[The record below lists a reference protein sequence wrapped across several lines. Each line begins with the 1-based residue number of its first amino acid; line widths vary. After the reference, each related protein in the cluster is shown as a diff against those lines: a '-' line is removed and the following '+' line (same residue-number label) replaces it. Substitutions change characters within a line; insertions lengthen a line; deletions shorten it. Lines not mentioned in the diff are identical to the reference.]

1 MSKINEQELHI
12 LFEKLKEE
20 DKTAYEELYEK
31 YSSLVYKIAFSI
43 LKNKENAEDIMQN
56 VFIKIGNLSKEKLPS
71 NYEASWLYSVTKNE
85 AISYLRKNKDT
96 LQIDEIEEKSKEDTI
111 EEVVGKSTYQN
122 IISSLEQKEKQIILL
137 KVEIGL
143 SFKEIAKLLNMPIG
157 TVQWKYYKSLH
168 SLKLLIGN
176 LSLFVVTATI
186 CVSKLLGSK
195 KRSANMAQ
203 SEEIEVNTIIDSTT
217 SSSISDND
225 RLDSEAIEQQPSK
238 GEKENQEL
246 DSNFNNKN
254 EIEQNKVQYENE
266 QEIQQE
272 VVQSQVGQEAFV
284 LGKPLETWLDI
295 ALIGITSISLCATI
309 FFSIIFA
316 QQKYKKSL

>member
-1 MSKINEQELHI
+1 MSKINEQELHT
-12 LFEKLKEE
+12 LFQKLKEE

-85 AISYLRKNKDT
+85 AISYLRKNKET
-96 LQIDEIEEKSKEDTI
+96 LQIEEIEEKGKEDTI
-111 EEVVGKSTYQN
+111 EEVVGKNTYQN
-122 IISSLEQKEKQIILL
+122 IISSLEQKEKQIISL

-176 LSLFVVTATI
+176 LSLFIVTATLSTAHFMQKQRKSTNI
-186 CVSKLLGSK
+186 E
-195 KRSANMAQ
+195 Q
-203 SEEIEVNTIIDSTT
+203 STVEDNVTINEITST
-217 SSSISDND
+217 SSIEDNKAKNTQESMLESENK
-225 RLDSEAIEQQPSK
+225 RENVALD
-238 GEKENQEL
+238 N
-246 DSNFNNKN
+246 NFMKN
-254 EIEQNKVQYENE
+254 EIEQIQKE
-266 QEIQQE
+266 QEIQQ
-272 VVQSQVGQEAFV
+272 SQVEQENLQVDRA
-284 LGKPLETWLDI
+284 LKTWIDI
-295 ALIGITSISLCATI
+295 GLISLTSLFLCATI

-316 QQKYKKSL
+316 HHKYKKYL

>member
-1 MSKINEQELHI
+1 MSKINEQELHT

-20 DKTAYEELYEK
+20 DKTAYEKLYQK
-31 YSSLVYKIAFSI
+31 YSSLVYQIAFSI

-96 LQIDEIEEKSKEDTI
+96 LQIDEIEEKGKEDTI
-111 EEVVGKSTYQN
+111 EEVVGKNTYQN
-122 IISSLEQKEKQIILL
+122 IISSLEQKEKQIISL

-176 LSLFVVTATI
+176 LSLFIVTATL
-186 CVSKLLGSK
+186 SMAHFMQKQRKSTNMEQ
-195 KRSANMAQ
+195 SAVEDNIMIN
-203 SEEIEVNTIIDSTT
+203 EITST
-217 SSSISDND
+217 SSIKDNEAKNTQESMVTSENK
-225 RLDSEAIEQQPSK
+225 RENVALDSSFTQ
-238 GEKENQEL
+238 
-246 DSNFNNKN
+246 KN
-254 EIEQNKVQYENE
+254 EIEQNQSEKETQQNE
-266 QEIQQE
+266 SKQEIQQ
-272 VVQSQVGQEAFV
+272 GQLEQEN
-284 LGKPLETWLDI
+284 LLENRMLETWLDI
-295 ALIGITSISLCATI
+295 GLISLTSLFLCATI

-316 QQKYKKSL
+316 HHKYKKYL

>member
-1 MSKINEQELHI
+1 MSKINEQELHT
-12 LFEKLKEE
+12 LFQKLKEE

-31 YSSLVYKIAFSI
+31 YSSLVYQIAFSI

-85 AISYLRKNKDT
+85 SISYLRKNKET
-96 LQIDEIEEKSKEDTI
+96 LQIEEIEEKGKEDTI
-111 EEVVGKSTYQN
+111 EEVVGKNTYQN
-122 IISSLEQKEKQIILL
+122 IISSLEKKEKQIISL

-176 LSLFVVTATI
+176 LSLFIVTATF
-186 CVSKLLGSK
+186 S
-195 KRSANMAQ
+195 MAHFMQKQRKSTNIEQ
-203 SEEIEVNTIIDSTT
+203 STVEDNATINEITST
-217 SSSISDND
+217 SSIEDNKAKNTQESMVT
-225 RLDSEAIEQQPSK
+225 SENK
-238 GEKENQEL
+238 RENVAL
-246 DSNFNNKN
+246 DSNFMKN
-254 EIEQNKVQYENE
+254 EIEQIQKE
-266 QEIQQE
+266 QEIQQ
-272 VVQSQVGQEAFV
+272 SQVEQENLQV
-284 LGKPLETWLDI
+284 DKTLETWIDI
-295 ALIGITSISLCATI
+295 GLISLTSLFLCATI

-316 QQKYKKSL
+316 HHKYKKYL

>member
-1 MSKINEQELHI
+1 MSKINEQELHT

-31 YSSLVYKIAFSI
+31 YSSLVYQIAFSI

-71 NYEASWLYSVTKNE
+71 NYEPSWLYSVTKNE

-96 LQIDEIEEKSKEDTI
+96 LQIDEIEERGKEDII
-111 EEVVGKSTYQN
+111 EEVVGKNTYQN
-122 IISSLEQKEKQIILL
+122 IISSLEQKEKQIISL

-176 LSLFVVTATI
+176 LSLFIVTATL

-203 SEEIEVNTIIDSTT
+203 SAEIEENTILDSTT
-217 SSSISDND
+217 SSSISEND
-225 RLDSEAIEQQPSK
+225 RLDSEAIEQQTSK
-238 GEKENQEL
+238 SDKENQEI

-254 EIEQNKVQYENE
+254 EIEQNKEQYENA
-266 QEIQQE
+266 QYIQQE
-272 VVQSQVGQEAFV
+272 TVQSQVGQETFV

-295 ALIGITSISLCATI
+295 GLIGITSLSLCATI

-316 QQKYKKSL
+316 QQKYKK

>member
-1 MSKINEQELHI
+1 MSKINEQELHT
-12 LFEKLKEE
+12 LFEKLKE
-20 DKTAYEELYEK
+20 DKTAYEELYQK
-31 YSSLVYKIAFSI
+31 YSSLVYQIAFSI

-96 LQIDEIEEKSKEDTI
+96 LQIDEIEEKGKEDTI
-111 EEVVGKSTYQN
+111 EEVVGKNTYQN
-122 IISSLEQKEKQIILL
+122 IISSLEQKEKQIISL

-176 LSLFVVTATI
+176 LSLFIVTATI
-186 CVSKLLGSK
+186 CVSKLLGGK

-203 SEEIEVNTIIDSTT
+203 SEEIEANTIIDSTT
-217 SSSISDND
+217 SSSKSEND

-238 GEKENQEL
+238 SDKENQEI
-246 DSNFNNKN
+246 DSNFNSKN
-254 EIEQNKVQYENE
+254 EIEQNKEQYENE
-266 QEIQQE
+266 HEIQQE
-272 VVQSQVGQEAFV
+272 VVQSQSGQESFV

>member
-1 MSKINEQELHI
+1 MSKINEQELHT

-20 DKTAYEELYEK
+20 DKTAYEKLYQK
-31 YSSLVYKIAFSI
+31 YSSLVYQIAFSI

-96 LQIDEIEEKSKEDTI
+96 LQIDEIEEKGKEDTI
-111 EEVVGKSTYQN
+111 EEVVGKNTYQN
-122 IISSLEQKEKQIILL
+122 IISSLEQKEKQIISL

-176 LSLFVVTATI
+176 LSLFIVTATLFTAHFMQKQRK
-186 CVSKLLGSK
+186 ST
-195 KRSANMAQ
+195 NMKQ
-203 SEEIEVNTIIDSTT
+203 STVENNVTINEITST
-217 SSSISDND
+217 SSIQDNEEKNIQESMVTSENK
-225 RLDSEAIEQQPSK
+225 RENVALDSSFTQ
-238 GEKENQEL
+238 
-246 DSNFNNKN
+246 KN
-254 EIEQNKVQYENE
+254 EIEQNQSEKETQQNE
-266 QEIQQE
+266 SKQEIQQ
-272 VVQSQVGQEAFV
+272 GQLEQEN
-284 LGKPLETWLDI
+284 LLENRMLETWLDI
-295 ALIGITSISLCATI
+295 GLISLTSLFLCATI

-316 QQKYKKSL
+316 HHKYKKYL